1 MKINKLLLL
10 VVLAFSGVQ
19 SSIAQNCQTIDTHET
34 TGWVLPAGKYCL
46 NVDIKQPE
54 LFDSHSMRFKTF
66 SGAGLLSI
74 ISGEGEVDQHSARSP
89 RLEIDLRN
97 HTLEARPKNMVGV
110 RDNVQSERVY
120 LHNGSIIVPGT
131 KEPNVGIDLQSLQ
144 SPRTAYARSTC
155 ARSDSSCGGGSASD
169 GKAPTYRQTEHVV
182 EKVDVRAG
190 WLGVQMVG
198 IGNTIRDSVIEVD
211 SRGAIALFG
220 PGSKIENNTIIVHGK
235 GDPTPE
241 DGAIVLWDG
250 NGAVIRNN
258 RFIFKGWLKK
268 APPGIRLIDSAD
280 VQLEGNTFE
289 GFAVQVEQV
298 GASSHRA
305 DR

>member
-1 MKINKLLLL
+1 MKLKKLLLP
-10 VVLAFSGVQ
+10 VVLAFCGAQCSM
-19 SSIAQNCQTIDTHET
+19 AQNCQTIDTHET
-34 TGWVLPAGKYCL
+34 TGWVLPSGKYCL

-74 ISGEGEVDQHSARSP
+74 INGEGEVAQHSARST

-97 HTLEARPKNMVGV
+97 HRLEARPQNMVGV

-120 LHNGSIIVPGT
+120 LHNGTIIVPGT
-131 KEPNVGIDLQSLQ
+131 EEPNVGIDLQSLQ

-155 ARSDSSCGGGSASD
+155 AQSDSSCGGGSVSA
-169 GKAPTYRQTEHVV
+169 GRAPSYRQTEHVV

-190 WLGVQMVG
+190 WLGIQMAG

-220 PGSKIENNTIIVHGK
+220 PGGKIENNTIIVRGK
-235 GDPTPE
+235 GNTTPD

-258 RFIFKGWLKK
+258 RFIFKGWFKK
-268 APPGIRLIDSAD
+268 APPAIRLIDSTG

-289 GFAVQVEQV
+289 GFDVQVEQV
-298 GASSHRA
+298 GKSSYRIN
-305 DR
+305 R